1 MQNFIPTRS
10 SRSNRRTD
18 YRKTPIRNHP
28 GCVKAT
34 LLLILLTGA
43 SGFAAESKG
52 VKGPLPGDLLL
63 SNYFRLET
71 AKVADRCLAG
81 IQNIESWEARRGVY
95 RQELF
100 EMLGLAPLPEKT
112 DLKPVITGRVEHEL
126 FTVEKL
132 HFQSRPGLY
141 VTANLYLPKRLPRP
155 APAILYLSGHGPVIS
170 NGISY
175 GNKVAYQHH
184 GAWFARNGYV
194 CLILDTLQLG
204 EIQGIH
210 HGTYNQGQWWWNS
223 RGYTPAGVEA
233 WNSIRALDY
242 LQTRPEVD
250 PAKFGVTGRSGGG
263 AYSWW
268 IAAVDDR
275 IQAAAPVAG
284 ITDLENHVV
293 DGTVEGHCDCMFL
306 VNTFRWDYPQV
317 AALVAPRPLLI
328 ANTDSDSIF
337 PLDGVVRLHA
347 KVRHIYDLHKASDKL
362 GLVITPGGHKDTQEL
377 QIPVMRWFNRHL
389 KGEDPLIETA
399 AVKFFAPGQLR
410 VFDVP
415 PADEVNTTVQQT
427 FVLPCPAP
435 SLPSSP
441 AEWKSQKA
449 TWLATLREK
458 VFAGWAEDDL
468 PLNQVQR
475 FSVERNGL
483 RFRAFDFS
491 SQPGVPL
498 RLYWVQRT
506 GLKTPDRIEL
516 NLLGAGFKAA
526 ASTANHPLPSAP
538 RLAPA
543 ELASAEA
550 APGIPLVWEEWL
562 AMMRGGFADE
572 LAEELAASAARSG
585 TEISAP
591 RAGTLFAELQ
601 QSLATNRVVLAFV
614 APRGIGLTAWD
625 QDERKQTQ
633 VRRRFRLLGQTLDGM
648 RVWDVRRAVQ
658 AARVVDGAGGAPVL
672 LRAAGDLACDAL
684 YAALFEP
691 QVSGLDLWR
700 LPESHRQGPDLL
712 NVLRILDVPQAVAM
726 AEETSHIV
734 LHDAEARAWDYPA
747 SVARVM
753 GWNADLLSFR

>member
-1 MQNFIPTRS
+1 MHNLIAAR
-10 SRSNRRTD
+10 
-18 YRKTPIRNHP
+18 PIRSRRGTGQLRKPFRHHRRFLEAVLFF
-28 GCVKAT
+28 GLV
-34 LLLILLTGA
+34 GA
-43 SGFAAESKG
+43 SAFGAEKKAG
-52 VKGPLPGDLLL
+52 AGPGPGDVLL
-63 SNYFRLET
+63 SNYFRMET
-71 AKVADRCLAG
+71 AQVADRCLAG
-81 IQNIESWEARRGVY
+81 IQDIEGWKARRGTY

-112 DLKPVITGRVEHEL
+112 ELKPVVTGRVEHEL

-141 VTANLYLPKRLPRP
+141 VTANLYLPRHVPKP
-155 APAILYLSGHGPVIS
+155 APAILYLSGHGPVIK

-204 EIQGIH
+204 ELQGTH

-242 LQTRPEVD
+242 LQTRSEVD
-250 PAKFGVTGRSGGG
+250 PARIGVTGRSGGG

-268 IAAVDDR
+268 IAALDDR

-328 ANTDSDSIF
+328 VNTDSDSIF

-347 KVRHIYDLHKASDKL
+347 KVGRIYALHQASDKL
-362 GLVITPGGHKDTQEL
+362 GLVITPGGHQDTQEL
-377 QIPVMRWFNRHL
+377 QIPVLRWFNRHL

-399 AVKFFAPGQLR
+399 AVKFFEPEQLR
-410 VFDVP
+410 VFKSP
-415 PADEVNTTVQQT
+415 PADEVNTTVQET
-427 FVLPCPAP
+427 FVPLGPSP
-435 SLPSSP
+435 SLPPTP
-441 AEWKSQKA
+441 AEWKSQPA
-449 TWLATLREK
+449 FWLSRLREK
-458 VFAGWAEDDL
+458 VFAGWAGEDL
-468 PLNQVQR
+468 PLNQEQR
-475 FSVERNGL
+475 FSVERDGL

-498 RLYWVQRT
+498 RLYWVQKAGPER
-506 GLKTPDRIEL
+506 PERIEL
-516 NLLGAGFKAA
+516 NLLSSGFETAARAAKGSREALPGSVPAGLKD
-526 ASTANHPLPSAP
+526 PEPW
-538 RLAPA
+538 
-543 ELASAEA
+543 
-550 APGIPLVWEEWL
+550 PGMPLVWEEWL
-562 AMMRGGFADE
+562 AMMRGRFAPE
-572 LAEELAASAARSG
+572 LAEELAARAERSGHEIPAARA
-585 TEISAP
+585 EALF
-591 RAGTLFAELQ
+591 TLLQ
-601 QSLATNRVVLAFV
+601 QSLATNSVILAFV

-625 QDERKQTQ
+625 QNERKQTQ
-633 VRRRFRLLGQTLDGM
+633 VRRRFMLLGQTLDGM

-658 AARVVDGAGGAPVL
+658 AARLAEGRGGTPVL
-672 LRAAGDLACDAL
+672 LRARGDLAADAL

-691 QVSGLDLWR
+691 RVNGLDLWK
-700 LPESHRQGPDLL
+700 LPASHREGPDLL
-712 NVLRILDVPQAVAM
+712 NVLRLMDMPQAVAL
-726 AEETSHIV
+726 AAETSRIV
-734 LHDAEARAWDYPA
+734 LHDAEPRAWEFPV
-747 SVARVM
+747 SVARRM
-753 GWNADLLSFR
+753 GWAADRISFP